1 MIQKNNSPQCNPFL
15 FRSCLVI
22 VTTKF
27 TNSFKDFN
35 NYKNMKKLLF
45 ILSIATIGFLN
56 SCTEKIDTAINPQNQ
71 TSVDNATSARI
82 SSSIKTDFPS
92 ATSIIIVAIDDKK
105 TYGVDFTV
113 NGIAHEGCCSSSGQ
127 ILSVYKSSDNVTI
140 PDAIKAYL
148 ETTYKGYKLEKV
160 SVGKDDK
167 GKASTKVS
175 IEFNDQKITLIF
187 DDKNIVVATFT
198 EPKNNVGGDKNKV
211 FVTKLAD
218 LPANIQSQLTG
229 YEFIG
234 AVVKINSDN
243 SKKTYFITAKKDGV
257 FYEFTYDNDGK
268 LVKTDSIDPS
278 KKPENKELKENDL
291 PKVIQ
296 DYIKLNYKDWKF
308 EQAAI
313 LMKDKATDSYSVIL
327 SKDKTKLTL
336 LTFDKDGKFVSAK
349 EVPVIQLPKLEIK
362 EITAN
367 DLPKVIKDYMNK
379 TYAGW
384 TFTKGVV
391 TLKDGV
397 AEGYSMNFSVGSD
410 KYLILFDKDG
420 KFILAKRG

>member
-1 MIQKNNSPQCNPFL
+1 M

-22 VTTKF
+22 VATKF

-35 NYKNMKKLLF
+35 NYKNMKKLLI

-56 SCTEKIDTAINPQNQ
+56 SCTEKIDPATQPS
-71 TSVDNATSARI
+71 TSTVDAATSARI
-82 SSSIKTDFPS
+82 SSSIKTQYPS
-92 ATSIIIVAIDDKK
+92 ASNIVISTLDDKK
-105 TYGVDFTV
+105 IYGVDFDDKGV
-113 NGIAHEGCCSSSGQ
+113 SHESCVSADGK
-127 ILSVYKSSDNVTI
+127 ILSLYKSSDNAAL

-148 ETTYKGYKLEKV
+148 EATYKGYKLEKV
-160 SVGKDDK
+160 SVGKDAN
-167 GKASTKVS
+167 GKASTKVL
-175 IEFNDQKITLIF
+175 IEFNDQKITLVF

-229 YEFIG
+229 YDFIG
-234 AVVKINSDN
+234 AVVKVNSDN
-243 SKKTYFITAKKDGV
+243 SKKTYFVTAKKGGIL
-257 FYEFTYDNDGK
+257 YEFTFDNDGK

-278 KKPENKELKENDL
+278 KKPENKEVKENDL

-313 LMKDKATDSYSVIL
+313 LMKNNAVDSYSVII

-349 EVPVIQLPKLEIK
+349 EVAVIQLPKLEIK
-362 EITAN
+362 DIVAN
-367 DLPKVIKDYMNK
+367 DLPQAIKDYMNK

-384 TFTKGVV
+384 TFTKGIV

-397 AEGYSMNFSVGSD
+397 AEGYSINFSVGSD

-420 KFILAKRG
+420 KFLLAKRG

>member
-1 MIQKNNSPQCNPFL
+1 
-15 FRSCLVI
+15 
-22 VTTKF
+22 
-27 TNSFKDFN
+27 
-35 NYKNMKKLLF
+35 MKKLLF
-45 ILSIATIGFLN
+45 ILSIATIGFLS
-56 SCTEKIDTAINPQNQ
+56 SCTEKLDNAIDPQNQ

-82 SSSIKTDFPS
+82 SSSIKTDFPTAS
-92 ATSIIIVAIDDKK
+92 NIIIVVIEDKK
-105 TYGVDFTV
+105 TYGADFTV
-113 NGIAHEGCCSSSGQ
+113 NGVSHESCISSSGQ
-127 ILSVYKSSDNVTI
+127 ILSVYKTSDNAVVS
-140 PDAIKAYL
+140 DAIKAYL

-218 LPANIQSQLTG
+218 LPTNIQSQLTG

-243 SKKTYFITAKKDGV
+243 SKKTYFVTAKKDGV

-296 DYIKLNYKDWKF
+296 DYIKLTYKDWKF
-308 EQAAI
+308 EKAAI

-327 SKDKTKLTL
+327 SKDKKLIL
-336 LTFDKDGKFVSAK
+336 LIFDKDGKFVKVTEIQA
-349 EVPVIQLPKLEIK
+349 IQLPKIEVNELTVSTI
-362 EITAN
+362 
-367 DLPKVIKDYMNK
+367 PQVVKDYLTK
-379 TYAGW
+379 TYVGW
-384 TFTKGVV
+384 VFIKGNV
-391 TLKDGV
+391 TLKDGT
-397 AEGYSMNFSVGSD
+397 AEGYYVNITVGTD
-410 KYLILFDKDG
+410 KYQVFFDKDG
-420 KFILAKRG
+420 KFLLAKRG